1 MQSDVFM
8 YVLKTVKDSIKKNIK
23 TDFAVVDAFSENKNQ
38 IRVYIKDLFQV
49 SNDKTG
55 QRIIYNEIRYEVP
68 AQYEMRLCIEFNG
81 QKTEEVLSA
90 LGQVAVY
97 FKDNNSFECGDYNW
111 HGNDLNRFF
120 LEPVIR
126 KEAVNGNKYL
136 DLDYKIE
143 LGLNSVKEEHF
154 TRVEKKVLNANQ
166 IK

>member
-8 YVLKTVKDSIKKNIK
+8 YVLKTVKDSIKRNIK

-97 FKDNNSFECGDYNW
+97 FKDNN
-111 HGNDLNRFF
+111 
-120 LEPVIR
+120 
-126 KEAVNGNKYL
+126 
-136 DLDYKIE
+136 
-143 LGLNSVKEEHF
+143 
-154 TRVEKKVLNANQ
+154 
-166 IK
+166 